1 MCHTYTNPIKPVILL
16 RTRRRVLCTFFR
28 VGGGGG
34 RGGSTSISYIRICTM
49 LMALN
54 ILHTCITFDNMQNNT
69 CHINE
74 YRTYIKVEEVG
85 VYVGRLTTRG

>member
-1 MCHTYTNPIKPVILL
+1 
-16 RTRRRVLCTFFR
+16 
-28 VGGGGG
+28 
-34 RGGSTSISYIRICTM
+34 M